1 MKNSE
6 CVIANDSGSVHVAG
20 VSCKKVISLHGPTP
34 FAETG
39 PYGNSTNEIIE
50 ANLNMSCS
58 PCYNT
63 NRITSCP
70 ENKCMIDLSP
80 DKVLSYI
87 LE

>member
-1 MKNSE
+1 MWRYKHLPDLYEVMKNSE

-39 PYGNSTNEIIE
+39 PYGNSTNKIIE
-50 ANLNMSCS
+50 ANLNLICS

-63 NRITSCP
+63 TRIKSCL
-70 ENKCMIDLSP
+70 ENKVYD
-80 DKVLSYI
+80 
-87 LE
+87 

>member
-20 VSCKKVISLHGPTP
+20 VSCKKVIALHGPTS
-34 FAETG
+34 FSETG

-50 ANLNMSCS
+50 ANLNMRCS

-63 NRITSCP
+63 NRITLCP
-70 ENKCMIDLSP
+70 KNSCMIDLLP
-80 DKVLSYI
+80 DKVLAYI